1 MHHFP
6 SSGLATRS
14 GASRAHCTPNWCT
27 HNPQLEQ
34 TRTTWCYIQPCTLQ
48 PCVITSDTSLDEL
61 LGAKFKKILKGV
73 FPCVNTPKSRIS
85 GPCKALN
92 LGLHPS
98 RRSKQPGNTRMSF
111 TERTS
116 LYFCVCC
123 VLERSPAETSLTCW
137 HLVTILCPPIHLHI
151 QKSNCQHR
159 GQVKNMAAL
168 FLQGSSI
175 FHLD

>member
-1 MHHFP
+1 MVLYP
-6 SSGLATRS
+6 A
-14 GASRAHCTPNWCT
+14 
-27 HNPQLEQ
+27 
-34 TRTTWCYIQPCTLQ
+34 LQ

-137 HLVTILCPPIHLHI
+137 HLVTILCVPQFTFTFKRVIA
-151 QKSNCQHR
+151 STEA
-159 GQVKNMAAL
+159 KNMAAL
-168 FLQGSSI
+168 CLQGSSI
-175 FHLD
+175 FHLDEI

>member
-1 MHHFP
+1 M
-6 SSGLATRS
+6 
-14 GASRAHCTPNWCT
+14 
-27 HNPQLEQ
+27 
-34 TRTTWCYIQPCTLQ
+34 
-48 PCVITSDTSLDEL
+48 
-61 LGAKFKKILKGV
+61 
-73 FPCVNTPKSRIS
+73 FPCVNTPQSRIS

-159 GQVKNMAAL
+159 GQVSRLWEHRGQEYGSFVPARIFNIPFRL
-168 FLQGSSI
+168 NLSCPQGLGTKSVTRRYVNVWKLI
-175 FHLD
+175 